1 MIRQL
6 KDVDWMGALRVE
18 DYAFVQQRI
27 EPEAWYPMASF
38 ERLGL
43 AILSQAQAPGMDGV
57 RLWGLFSANSFVKT
71 HPTLVAKG
79 DPVETLMRLKV
90 MRSTMF
96 DFTAFDIPTL
106 TEGHALVTI
115 AYQMSAPAEE
125 AACHQ
130 TIGFCEGVLGLAG
143 AKKVRAEFTERA
155 WSGAARTSASFDW
168 QR

>member
-6 KDVDWMGALRVE
+6 KDVDWTKALRVE
-18 DYAFVQQRI
+18 DLAFVQQRI
-27 EPEAWYPMASF
+27 DPDAWYPMASF

-43 AILSQAQAPGMDGV
+43 AILSQAQSPGMDGV
-57 RLWGLFSANSFVKT
+57 RLWGLFSANAFAKT
-71 HPTLVAKG
+71 HPTLVAPG

-96 DFTAFDIPTL
+96 DFPAFDVPTL
-106 TEGHALVTI
+106 IEGHAAVTI
-115 AYQMSAPAEE
+115 AYQMSPLAEE

-143 AKKVRAEFTERA
+143 AKKVRADFMERA